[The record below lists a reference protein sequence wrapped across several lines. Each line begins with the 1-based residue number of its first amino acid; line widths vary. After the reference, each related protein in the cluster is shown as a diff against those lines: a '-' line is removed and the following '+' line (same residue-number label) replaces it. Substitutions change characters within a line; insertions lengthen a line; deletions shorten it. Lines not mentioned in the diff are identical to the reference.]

1 MPTPSG
7 VGLFFK
13 EVSLTG
19 FILVDCNSLGHAFHN
34 SAKLTVGDFQTQA
47 IFGVVKAVR
56 ELMTSMPDRRL
67 IVLWDGRA
75 EWRKAI
81 YPDYK
86 GNRKPLTA
94 EQAKDK
100 EAYKKQVP
108 ILQAALERLGVE
120 QKLNYGAEADD
131 LAGFLV
137 PRLVAGG
144 CHVLLVTGDRDWLQ
158 MVGPKVVWN
167 DPRSGGHT
175 VTHDVFLEKTG
186 FSDPVAFLD
195 GKAIQGDTSDNIE
208 GIAGIGEKTAADLLA
223 EFGGVQRFLSMVDT
237 GAYTPKKRK
246 SKKAVSKH
254 PEEVL
259 ASPEGRAIYERNIK
273 LMDLLRV
280 PVPDPVKMHKFN
292 QSFDPEG
299 FRVICTRLAF
309 ISILKDF
316 NNFVRPFGQRAE
328 MITQTQERK
337 AA

>member
-1 MPTPSG
+1 M
-7 VGLFFK
+7 
-13 EVSLTG
+13 TG
-19 FILVDCNSLGHAFHN
+19 FIIVDANSLGHAFHN
-34 SAKLTVGDFQTQA
+34 STKLTVGDFQTQA
-47 IFGVVKAVR
+47 IFGVVKAIR
-56 ELMTSMPDRRL
+56 ELVTSMPDRRL
-67 IVLWDGRA
+67 LVLWDGRA
-75 EWRKAI
+75 DWRREI

-86 GNRKPLTA
+86 GNRKPVTA

-137 PRLVAGG
+137 PRLVGYD
-144 CHVLLVTGDRDWLQ
+144 HHILLQTGDRDWLQ
-158 MVGPKVVWN
+158 MVGPRVVWN
-167 DPRSGGHT
+167 DPRSEGRT
-175 VTHDVFLEKTG
+175 VTHEIFLEKTG
-186 FSDPVAFLD
+186 YTDPQAFLD

-208 GIAGIGEKTAADLLA
+208 GIPGIGEKTAADLIA
-223 EFGGVQRFLSMVDT
+223 EFGSVQRFLSMVDA

-246 SKKAVSKH
+246 SKNATSKH

-273 LMDLLRV
+273 LMDLLMV
-280 PVPDPVKMHKFN
+280 PVPDGDKMHNFN
-292 QSFDPEG
+292 TSYDPDG
-299 FRVICTRLAF
+299 FRTICTKLAF

-316 NNFVRPFGQRAE
+316 DNFVRPFKQRAGWTAT
-328 MITQTQERK
+328 IHHSPERK

>member
-1 MPTPSG
+1 M
-7 VGLFFK
+7 
-13 EVSLTG
+13 TG
-19 FILVDCNSLGHAFHN
+19 FIIVDANSLGHAFHN
-34 SAKLTVGDFQTQA
+34 STKLTVGDFQTQA

-67 IVLWDGRA
+67 LVLWDGRA
-75 EWRKAI
+75 EWRKEI

-86 GNRKPLTA
+86 GNRKAVTA

-137 PRLVAGG
+137 PRVVASGH
-144 CHVLLVTGDRDWLQ
+144 HVLLQTGDRDWLQ

-167 DPRSGGHT
+167 DPRSEGRT
-175 VTHDVFLEKTG
+175 VTHDIFIEKTG
-186 FSDPVAFLD
+186 YSDPTAFLD
-195 GKAIQGDTSDNIE
+195 GKAIQGDSSDNIE
-208 GIAGIGEKTAADLLA
+208 GIPGIGETTAANLLA
-223 EFGGVQRFLSMVDT
+223 EFGSVQRFLSMVDAGT
-237 GAYTPKKRK
+237 YTPKKRK
-246 SKKAVSKH
+246 SKSATSKH

-273 LMDLLRV
+273 LMDLLKV
-280 PVPDPVKMHKFN
+280 PAPDPAKMHKFN
-292 QSFDPEG
+292 RFFDPDG
-299 FRVICTRLAF
+299 FKAICTKLAF

-316 NNFVRPFGQRAE
+316 NNFVRPFERYEPFNTAN
-328 MITQTQERK
+328 ERK